1 MEKNLKIG
9 IVGAGIQGISN
20 ALFLQKKGFD
30 VTIFDRDEPGSP
42 AASYGNAGHFSPYAS
57 VPINRP
63 DVLTD
68 VPAMLLSST
77 GPLALKWNYVPKM
90 LPWFLQ
96 FIRNC
101 TTKRMMHTAKNMH
114 QILDLALPV
123 YDELFDEIELGGLV
137 KKKGILYIWNDQNL
151 KSRKLEINVRDELGV
166 DQQEVTAKEIH
177 DLEPNI
183 KPIYHGGVYYQY
195 GRHARNPKKILLKL
209 YDLFLKKG
217 GKFLKMNIKDINF
230 NDEKP
235 VIKAET
241 QSFLFDKIV
250 IACGSFSK
258 KLTDNLDEKIHL
270 DTERGYNVH
279 FKDCDHLL
287 SRPVIFQNRG
297 FGITPM
303 EQGLGVVGTVEFGGL
318 NNPLSKSRVKNL
330 INNAKYMMGDLPEH
344 EDEWLGFR
352 PTLPD
357 YLPVIGPSK
366 KYKNVKVFIEHQ
378 PLGTGGAL
386 ISNINKLDNKFIFL
400 NGDSFFDINLQKEI
414 ILKNTNNHNTLFLV
428 RNNKYK

>member
-1 MEKNLKIG
+1 MKKELKIG

-20 ALFLQKKGFD
+20 ALFLQKKGFK
-30 VTIFDRDEPGSP
+30 VTIFDREEPGSP
-42 AASYGNAGHFSPYAS
+42 VASYGNAGHFSPYAS

-63 DVLTD
+63 DILAD
-68 VPAMLLSST
+68 VPAMLFSST

-90 LPWFLQ
+90 IPWFLQ
-96 FIRNC
+96 FIKNC
-101 TTKRMMHTAKNMH
+101 TTKKMMHTAKNMH
-114 QILDLALPV
+114 QILNLALPA
-123 YDELFDEIELGGLV
+123 YDELFDEIKLGGLV
-137 KKKGILYIWNDQNL
+137 EKKGILYIWNNQSL
-151 KSRKLEINVRDELGV
+151 KSRELEIKVRDELGV
-166 DQQEVTAKEIH
+166 DQQVVTPNEIH

-195 GRHARNPKKILLKL
+195 GRHARNPRKILLKL

-217 GKFLKMNIKDINF
+217 GKFLKLNIKDINF
-230 NDEKP
+230 DEEKP
-235 VIKAET
+235 ILKSET
-241 QSFLFDKIV
+241 QSFIFDKTV

-258 KLTDNLDEKIHL
+258 KLTENLDEKIPL
-270 DTERGYNVH
+270 DTERGYHVH

-303 EQGLGVVGTVEFGGL
+303 EQGLRVVGTVEFGGL
-318 NNPLSKSRVKNL
+318 NNPLSKARINNL
-330 INNAKYMMGDLPEH
+330 INNAKYMMGNLPEH

-366 KYKNVKVFIEHQ
+366 KYKNVFYCFGHHH
-378 PLGTGGAL
+378 LGWTLGP
-386 ISNINKLDNKFIFL
+386 ISGK
-400 NGDSFFDINLQKEI
+400 I
-414 ILKNTNNHNTLFLV
+414 ISGMIAEDNTNLYLKPYSSLRFS
-428 RNNKYK
+428 

>member
-20 ALFLQKKGFD
+20 ALFLQKKGFS

-63 DVLTD
+63 DVLSD

-90 LPWFLQ
+90 IPWFLK

-114 QILDLALPV
+114 QILDLALPA
-123 YDELFDEIELGGLV
+123 YDELFDDIELGGLV
-137 KKKGILYIWNDQNL
+137 EKKGILYIWNDQSL
-151 KSRKLEINVRDELGV
+151 KSRELEIKVRNELGV
-166 DQQEVTAKEIH
+166 DQQVVTPKEIH

-183 KPIYHGGVYYQY
+183 KPIYHGGVYYQH

-258 KLTDNLDEKIHL
+258 KLTDNLDEKIPL
-270 DTERGYNVH
+270 DTERGYHVH

-303 EQGLGVVGTVEFGGL
+303 EQGLRVVGTVEFGGL
-318 NNPLSKSRVKNL
+318 DNPLSKSRVKNL

-366 KYKNVKVFIEHQ
+366 KYKNVFYCFGHHH
-378 PLGTGGAL
+378 LGWTLGP
-386 ISNINKLDNKFIFL
+386 ISGK
-400 NGDSFFDINLQKEI
+400 I
-414 ILKNTNNHNTLFLV
+414 ISGMIAEENTNLDLKPYSSLRFN
-428 RNNKYK
+428 